1 MKKGENLN
9 LSNDKVS
16 TSWQIILFSLNQ
28 HAIAQFKAAFSEI
41 PENDTHL
48 SIHQTDAEEQLI
60 SFIKN
65 SQNTFLNL
73 DISAIEPDKQLALI
87 AQISRKTCSKFCHTI
102 LWIKRNTLPFII
114 ENKIELE
121 VNDIRFIEDLSQLY
135 VKSVFNTIYTNYLN
149 NFKLAAKDKDNHN
162 LFKKIEHLSDFN
174 KKLLKA
180 VIESSN
186 IKTKLTQQRIAIEQQ
201 NKEIEERNLELERA
215 FKKSSINHIKLEK
228 AFHENEQQRKKLEE
242 LLSELQETNQK
253 LETQFHEI
261 MAQRDFIE
269 QQNEEIQS
277 QRDMAL
283 KQRDKIVAQQE
294 EINDN
299 IQYASKIQQ
308 ALFPQKDWVNVLLPQ
323 HFVLNRPKDVVSG
336 DFYWISQNRHKT
348 IIAVSDCTGHGIS
361 GAMMSML
368 GTAFLNEIVN
378 KNDITHSQLIL
389 EQLRERVIS
398 SLHQDITQNMEYSRD
413 GMDIAVCILDIVEN
427 SLEYAGANNPIY
439 IVRNKELIEFKADK
453 IPIGIH
459 EFCNEPFTSHRI
471 DVFQGDNIYM
481 FSDGYADQFGG
492 TKGKKLKYNNFKKIL
507 LEINELP
514 IEERERILNKK
525 FVDWMGQQE
534 QIDDVLVLGF
544 TVV

>member
-1 MKKGENLN
+1 MKKGEKEN
-9 LSNDKVS
+9 LSNDKGLI
-16 TSWQIILFSLNQ
+16 SWQIILFSSNQ
-28 HAIAQFKAAFSEI
+28 QANTQFKLAFSEFSDNNI
-41 PENDTHL
+41 G
-48 SIHQTDAEEQLI
+48 IHQVVSEEKLI
-60 SFIKN
+60 N
-65 SQNTFLNL
+65 LVRNNHNTLLNL
-73 DISAIEPDKQLALI
+73 DISNLEPDNQLALI
-87 AQISRKTCSKFCHTI
+87 SKINKKTCRSFCHTI
-102 LWIKRNTLPFII
+102 LWVKRNALTFIMD
-114 ENKIELE
+114 NKIELE
-121 VNDIRFIEDLSQLY
+121 VNDIRFIEDLTQLY

-162 LFKKIEHLSDFN
+162 LFQKIEHLSDFN

-186 IKTKLTQQRIAIEQQ
+186 IKTKLTQQRLAIEQQ

-215 FKKSSINHIKLEK
+215 FKKSSINHIKLQK

-398 SLHQDITQNMEYSRD
+398 SLHQDISQDMEYSRD
-413 GMDIAVCILDIVEN
+413 GMDIAVCILDIVDN

-439 IVRNKELIEFKADK
+439 IVRNKELIELKADK

-525 FVDWMGQQE
+525 FVDWMGNQE
-534 QIDDVLVLGF
+534 QIDDVLVMGF
-544 TVV
+544 TIV

>member
-1 MKKGENLN
+1 MKKGENIN
-9 LSNDKVS
+9 LSKDKVS
-16 TSWQIILFSLNQ
+16 TSWQIVLFSSNQ
-28 HAIAQFKAAFSEI
+28 KAIAQFKTAFSEI
-41 PENDTHL
+41 SENDTHL
-48 SIHQTDAEEQLI
+48 AIHQTDSEEQLI
-60 SFIKN
+60 RFIKN
-65 SQNTFLNL
+65 QQNTFLNL
-73 DISAIEPDKQLALI
+73 DISDLESDKQLALI
-87 AQISRKTCSKFCHTI
+87 AQINHKACNKFCHTI
-102 LWIKRNTLPFII
+102 LWIKRDTLPFII

-121 VNDIRFIEDLSQLY
+121 VNDIRFTEDLTQLY

-162 LFKKIEHLSDFN
+162 LFQKIEHLSDFN

-215 FKKSSINHIKLEK
+215 FKKSSINHIKLQK

-261 MAQRDFIE
+261 MAQRDYIE

-378 KNDITHSQLIL
+378 KNDITHAQLIL

-398 SLHQDITQNMEYSRD
+398 SLHQDISQNMEYSRD
-413 GMDIAVCILDIVEN
+413 GMDIAVCILDIVDN

-459 EFCNEPFTSHRI
+459 EFCNEPFTTHKI

-492 TKGKKLKYNNFKKIL
+492 VKGKKLKYNNFKNIL
-507 LEINELP
+507 LEISELP
-514 IEERERILNKK
+514 IEEREGILNKK
-525 FVDWMGQQE
+525 FVEWMGQQE

>member
-9 LSNDKVS
+9 LSKDKVS

-28 HAIAQFKAAFSEI
+28 NAIAQFKAAFSEI

-48 SIHQTDAEEQLI
+48 SIYQTDSQEQLI
-60 SFIKN
+60 SFIRN
-65 SQNTFLNL
+65 SQKTFLNL

-87 AQISRKTCSKFCHTI
+87 SQINHKTRSKFCHTI

-149 NFKLAAKDKDNHN
+149 NFKFAAKDKDNHN

-228 AFHENEQQRKKLEE
+228 AFHENELQRKKLEE

-308 ALFPQKDWVNVLLPQ
+308 ALFPQTDWVNVLLPQ

-378 KNDITHSQLIL
+378 KNDITHAQLIL

-398 SLHQDITQNMEYSRD
+398 SLHQDISQNMEYSRD
-413 GMDIAVCILDIVEN
+413 GMDIAVCILDIVDN
-427 SLEYAGANNPIY
+427 SLEFAGANNPIY

-471 DVFQGDNIYM
+471 DVLQGDNIYM

-492 TKGKKLKYNNFKKIL
+492 IKGKKLKYNNFKKIL
-507 LEINELP
+507 LEVNELP
-514 IEERERILNKK
+514 IEEREQILNKK

-544 TVV
+544 TVM

>member
-1 MKKGENLN
+1 MRKGNKENLSKDKG
-9 LSNDKVS
+9 SN
-16 TSWQIILFSLNQ
+16 SWQIILFSSNQ
-28 HAIAQFKAAFSEI
+28 KAIVQFKTAFSELS
-41 PENDTHL
+41 EHDTHL
-48 SIHQTDAEEQLI
+48 AVHQTNAEDELASYI
-60 SFIKN
+60 NN
-65 SQNTFLNL
+65 SHNTLLNL
-73 DISAIEPDKQLALI
+73 DVSNLEPDNQLKLI
-87 AQISRKTCSKFCHTI
+87 AKINHKTCSSFFHTI
-102 LWIKRNTLPFII
+102 LWIKRDTLAFII
-114 ENKIELE
+114 DNKIELE
-121 VNDIRFIEDLSQLY
+121 VNDIRFIDDMTPLY

-149 NFKLAAKDKDNHN
+149 NFKFAAKVKGNHN
-162 LFKKIEHLSDFN
+162 LFEKIDHLSAFN

-186 IKTKLTQQRIAIEQQ
+186 VKTKLTQQRIAIEQQ

-228 AFHENEQQRKKLEE
+228 TFHENEQQRKKLEE
-242 LLSELQETNQK
+242 LLSELQETHQK

-283 KQRDKIVAQQE
+283 KQRDRIVSQQE

-299 IQYASKIQQ
+299 LQYASKIQQ
-308 ALFPQKDWVNVLLPQ
+308 ALFPQEDWVNLLLPH
-323 HFVLNRPKDVVSG
+323 HFVLNRPKDIVSG

-348 IIAVSDCTGHGIS
+348 IVAVSDCTGHGIS

-378 KNDITHSQLIL
+378 KNDITNAQLIL

-398 SLHQDITQNMEYSRD
+398 SLHQDISQNMEYSRD
-413 GMDIAVCILDIVEN
+413 GMDIAVCILDIVDN
-427 SLEYAGANNPIY
+427 SLEYSGANNPIY
-439 IVRNKELIEFKADK
+439 IVRNKELIEIKADK

-459 EFCNEPFTSHRI
+459 EFCNEPFTSHKI
-471 DVFQGDNIYM
+471 DVFKGDNIYL
-481 FSDGYADQFGG
+481 FSDGFADQFGG
-492 TKGKKLKYNNFKKIL
+492 VKGKKLKYTNFKKIL
-507 LEINELP
+507 LQLSELP
-514 IEERERILNKK
+514 IGEREAILNKK
-525 FVDWMGQQE
+525 FVDWMGEQE

>member
-9 LSNDKVS
+9 LSKDKVS
-16 TSWQIILFSLNQ
+16 TSWQIILFSSNQ
-28 HAIAQFKAAFSEI
+28 KAIAQFKAAFSEI
-41 PENDTHL
+41 SENDTHL
-48 SIHQTDAEEQLI
+48 AIHQTDSEEQLI

-65 SQNTFLNL
+65 QQNTFLNF
-73 DISAIEPDKQLALI
+73 DISDLEPDKQLALI
-87 AQISRKTCSKFCHTI
+87 AQINHKACSKFCHTI
-102 LWIKRNTLPFII
+102 LWIKRDTLSFII

-121 VNDIRFIEDLSQLY
+121 VNDIRFIEDMTQLY

-149 NFKLAAKDKDNHN
+149 NYKLAAKDKDNHN
-162 LFKKIEHLSDFN
+162 LFQKIEHLSEFN

-186 IKTKLTQQRIAIEQQ
+186 IKTKLTQQRLAIEQQ
-201 NKEIEERNLELERA
+201 NNEIEERNLELERA
-215 FKKSSINHIKLEK
+215 FKKSSINHIKLQK
-228 AFHENEQQRKKLEE
+228 AFHENEEQRKKLEE
-242 LLSELQETNQK
+242 LLSELQETNQT

-378 KNDITHSQLIL
+378 KNDVTHSQLIL

-413 GMDIAVCILDIVEN
+413 GMDIAVCILDIVDN

-459 EFCNEPFTSHRI
+459 EFCNEPFTSHKI
-471 DVFQGDNIYM
+471 EVFQGDNIYM
-481 FSDGYADQFGG
+481 FSDGFADQFGG
-492 TKGKKLKYNNFKKIL
+492 ANGKKLKYNNFKNIL
-507 LEINELP
+507 LEISELP

-525 FVDWMGQQE
+525 FIEWMGQQE
-534 QIDDVLVLGF
+534 QIDDVLVVGF